1 MTEKRVRAQKLGHA
15 VLKIRSLAVSVPF
28 YRDVLGLTEV
38 ARYGTRM
45 VFFSCGDNHHD
56 LALLEV
62 GAQAAPASTLK
73 GIKTTLPDIRP
84 VGGLGAAPPIPD
96 QVGLYHLAFKVGD
109 SLDELRA
116 FRDHLAAH
124 GVALAGQADHRVSQ
138 ALYCHDPDGIMIEAY
153 VDADPALWRD
163 DPGAVAHIGALKL

>member
-1 MTEKRVRAQKLGHA
+1 MRVQKLGHA

-38 ARYGTRM
+38 ARYGTQM
-45 VFFSCGDNHHD
+45 AFFSCGDNHHD

-62 GAQAAPASTLK
+62 GAQAAP
-73 GIKTTLPDIRP
+73 PMDN
-84 VGGLGAAPPIPD
+84 

-109 SLDELRA
+109 SLDDLRA

-138 ALYCHDPDGIMIEAY
+138 ALYCHDPDGILIEVY
-153 VDADPALWRD
+153 TDADPALWRD
-163 DPGAVAHIGALKL
+163 NPAAVAHVGTLKL

>member
-1 MTEKRVRAQKLGHA
+1 MRVQKLGHA
-15 VLKIRSLAVSVPF
+15 VLKVRSLAVSVPF

-38 ARYGTRM
+38 ARHGPNM

-56 LALLEV
+56 LALLKV
-62 GAQAAPASTLK
+62 GGQAAP
-73 GIKTTLPDIRP
+73 PMDN
-84 VGGLGAAPPIPD
+84 

-124 GVALAGQADHRVSQ
+124 GVALVGQADHRVSQ
-138 ALYCHDPDGIMIEAY
+138 ALYCHDPDGILIEVY

-163 DPGAVAHIGALKL
+163 NPAAVAHVGTLRL

>member
-1 MTEKRVRAQKLGHA
+1 MKVTTMRVHKLGHA
-15 VLKIRSLAVSVPF
+15 VLKVRSLEVSVPF

-38 ARYGTRM
+38 ARYGPGM

-62 GAQAAPASTLK
+62 GTQAAPPMDS
-73 GIKTTLPDIRP
+73 
-84 VGGLGAAPPIPD
+84 

-124 GVALAGQADHRVSQ
+124 GLALAGQADHHVSQ
-138 ALYCHDPDGIMIEAY
+138 ALYCHDPDGIMIEVY
-153 VDADPALWRD
+153 VDADPARWRD
-163 DPGAVAHIGALKL
+163 DPGAVAHIGPLKL

>member
-1 MTEKRVRAQKLGHA
+1 MRVQKLGHA

-38 ARYGTRM
+38 ARYGTQM
-45 VFFSCGDNHHD
+45 AFFSCGDNHHD

-62 GAQAAPASTLK
+62 GAQAAP
-73 GIKTTLPDIRP
+73 PMDN
-84 VGGLGAAPPIPD
+84 

-116 FRDHLAAH
+116 FRDQLAAH
-124 GVALAGQADHRVSQ
+124 GVALVGQADHRVSQ
-138 ALYCHDPDGIMIEAY
+138 ALYCHDPDGILIEVY

-163 DPGAVAHIGALKL
+163 NPAAVAHVGTLRL

>member
-1 MTEKRVRAQKLGHA
+1 MRVQKLGHA

-38 ARYGTRM
+38 ARYGTQM
-45 VFFSCGDNHHD
+45 AFFSCGDNHHD

-62 GAQAAPASTLK
+62 GAQAAP
-73 GIKTTLPDIRP
+73 PMDN
-84 VGGLGAAPPIPD
+84 

-138 ALYCHDPDGIMIEAY
+138 ALYCHDPDGILIEVY
-153 VDADPALWRD
+153 TDADPALWRD
-163 DPGAVAHIGALKL
+163 NPAAVAHVGTLRL

>member
-1 MTEKRVRAQKLGHA
+1 MHVSKLGHA
-15 VLKIRSLAVSVPF
+15 VLKVRSLEASVPF

-38 ARYGTRM
+38 ARHGAHM
-45 VFFSCGDNHHD
+45 AFFTCGENHHD

-62 GAQAAPASTLK
+62 GAQAAPAMS
-73 GIKTTLPDIRP
+73 R
-84 VGGLGAAPPIPD
+84 

-116 FRDHLAAH
+116 CREHLAAH

-138 ALYCHDPDGIMIEAY
+138 ALYCHDPDGIMIELY
-153 VDADPALWRD
+153 VDADPAIWRD
-163 DPGAVAHIGALKL
+163 NPAAVDHVGELRL

>member
-1 MTEKRVRAQKLGHA
+1 MRVQKLGHA
-15 VLKIRSLAVSVPF
+15 VLKVRSLAVSVPF

-38 ARYGTRM
+38 ARYGTQM
-45 VFFSCGDNHHD
+45 AFFSCGDNHHD

-62 GAQAAPASTLK
+62 GAQAAP
-73 GIKTTLPDIRP
+73 PMDN
-84 VGGLGAAPPIPD
+84 

-138 ALYCHDPDGIMIEAY
+138 ALYCHDPDGILIEVY
-153 VDADPALWRD
+153 IDADPALWRD
-163 DPGAVAHIGALKL
+163 NPAAVAHVGTLKL

>member
-1 MTEKRVRAQKLGHA
+1 MKENIMRARKLGHA
-15 VLKIRSLAVSVPF
+15 VLKVRSLEVSVPF

-38 ARYGTRM
+38 ARYGEQM
-45 VFFSCGDNHHD
+45 AFFSCGDNHHD

-62 GAQAAPASTLK
+62 GTQAAS
-73 GIKTTLPDIRP
+73 P
-84 VGGLGAAPPIPD
+84 VSS

-116 FRDHLAAH
+116 FRDQLASH

-138 ALYCHDPDGIMIEAY
+138 ALYCHDPDGILIELY

-163 DPGAVAHIGALKL
+163 DPGAVAHIGTLTL

>member
-1 MTEKRVRAQKLGHA
+1 MRVQKLGHA
-15 VLKIRSLAVSVPF
+15 VLKVRSLAVSVPF

-38 ARYGTRM
+38 ARYGTQM
-45 VFFSCGDNHHD
+45 AFFSCGDNHHD

-62 GAQAAPASTLK
+62 GAQAAP
-73 GIKTTLPDIRP
+73 PMDN
-84 VGGLGAAPPIPD
+84 

-124 GVALAGQADHRVSQ
+124 GVALVGQADHRVSQ
-138 ALYCHDPDGIMIEAY
+138 ALYCHDPDGILIEVY
-153 VDADPALWRD
+153 VDADPALWHD
-163 DPGAVAHIGALKL
+163 NPAAVAHVGTLRL

>member
-1 MTEKRVRAQKLGHA
+1 MKETRMRARKLGHA
-15 VLKIRSLAVSVPF
+15 VLKVRSLAVSVAF
-28 YRDVLGLTEV
+28 YRDVLGLNEV
-38 ARYGTRM
+38 ARYGSQM
-45 VFFSCGDNHHD
+45 AFFSCGDNHHD

-62 GAQAAPASTLK
+62 GAQAAP
-73 GIKTTLPDIRP
+73 PMDR
-84 VGGLGAAPPIPD
+84 

-116 FRDHLAAH
+116 CRDHLAAH

-138 ALYCHDPDGIMIEAY
+138 ALYCHDPDGIMIELY

-163 DPGAVAHIGALKL
+163 DPAAVAHVGTLKL

>member
-1 MTEKRVRAQKLGHA
+1 MKEDTMRVQKLGHA

-38 ARYGTRM
+38 ARYGTQM
-45 VFFSCGDNHHD
+45 AFFSCGDNHHD

-62 GAQAAPASTLK
+62 GAQAAP
-73 GIKTTLPDIRP
+73 PMDN
-84 VGGLGAAPPIPD
+84 

-138 ALYCHDPDGIMIEAY
+138 ALYCHDPDGILIEVY
-153 VDADPALWRD
+153 TDADPALWRD
-163 DPGAVAHIGALKL
+163 NPAAVAHVGTLRL